1 MKICTAV
8 YESPTKCDSISIKG
22 YLKRNVPVWI
32 IEPFHSYH
40 HKKGIRF
47 FPPNL
52 PSHVEELIESG
63 RVLVLKADEI
73 NAKEIYVLSAN
84 KAVNVIE
91 SVFPE
96 YRKKHENIF
105 SYVSS
110 TLKSSIAENVF
121 RINLCNRI
129 AEFYSMNILLHRIE
143 KCLAPGSIL
152 VYPDMNVYSYLFIKK
167 LLLESKQEFYEHPN
181 IRFPIQAYVT
191 SFWEN
196 LKQNLISTAKVLAQ
210 TLASSFLGR
219 HESFVKEKKRIFSY
233 GITIVSPR
241 QLRDNKRGPGF
252 IIDNKEILASEVVYF
267 PLIPLTKDQQEML
280 AKLPGEVH
288 RSPKVRF
295 FSHYNQWRRL
305 LYLSLKQNF
314 LNNGEELISASNT
327 FLNYFRW
334 QQIMGELS
342 IRHFIT
348 HADFG
353 IGHVGRNLALNQA
366 SVQTW
371 YFTDSAN
378 LGVNLEKGK
387 KCVTRHPFWSYLY
400 YDHLVTWDAG
410 IAEYYKE
417 HPGSFKET
425 HVVGCLWSEHIQ
437 EKEEAREKAS
447 VEAFKKLDNL
457 FVLSCFDS
465 TYSRNGLASY
475 QEGIAFAEHLLK
487 LIDECP
493 DIYIILKEK
502 KDRNLHYTLDPVL
515 GPKLLEIYDK
525 MSSHSRIKI
534 CSNQVDASELIS
546 LSDMVV
552 SFPFTST
559 TFEALSVD
567 KPAVWHD
574 PMGYYRNTPYAEV
587 GSVTT
592 HSYDELKEKVQE
604 IKNMKPGV
612 YQNPIR
618 LDSPLMD
625 PYRDGKAI
633 DRFREKL
640 IQFS

>member
-1 MKICTAV
+1 
-8 YESPTKCDSISIKG
+8 
-22 YLKRNVPVWI
+22 
-32 IEPFHSYH
+32 
-40 HKKGIRF
+40 
-47 FPPNL
+47 
-52 PSHVEELIESG
+52 
-63 RVLVLKADEI
+63 
-73 NAKEIYVLSAN
+73 
-84 KAVNVIE
+84 
-91 SVFPE
+91 
-96 YRKKHENIF
+96 
-105 SYVSS
+105 
-110 TLKSSIAENVF
+110 
-121 RINLCNRI
+121 
-129 AEFYSMNILLHRIE
+129 
-143 KCLAPGSIL
+143 
-152 VYPDMNVYSYLFIKK
+152 
-167 LLLESKQEFYEHPN
+167 
-181 IRFPIQAYVT
+181 
-191 SFWEN
+191 
-196 LKQNLISTAKVLAQ
+196 
-210 TLASSFLGR
+210 
-219 HESFVKEKKRIFSY
+219 
-233 GITIVSPR
+233 
-241 QLRDNKRGPGF
+241 
-252 IIDNKEILASEVVYF
+252 
-267 PLIPLTKDQQEML
+267 
-280 AKLPGEVH
+280 
-288 RSPKVRF
+288 
-295 FSHYNQWRRL
+295 
-305 LYLSLKQNF
+305 
-314 LNNGEELISASNT
+314 
-327 FLNYFRW
+327 
-334 QQIMGELS
+334 MGELS

-612 YQNPIR
+612 YQNPIP